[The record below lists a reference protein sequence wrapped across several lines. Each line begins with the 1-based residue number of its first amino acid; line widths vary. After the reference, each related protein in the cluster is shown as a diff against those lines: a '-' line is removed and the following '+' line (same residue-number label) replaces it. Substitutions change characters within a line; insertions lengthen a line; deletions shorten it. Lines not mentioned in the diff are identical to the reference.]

1 MARDS
6 TGTLHCTML
15 RVTVPAMLS
24 LLAMRARF
32 RGSSTPSGTLCQRA
46 LPRPASAMMYTIWT
60 CLPGLLASV
69 PLQQHDALLPP
80 LLRMPHSYYA
90 RFRMP

>member
-32 RGSSTPSGTLCQRA
+32 RGSCTPSGTLCQRA

-60 CLPGLLASV
+60 CLPGLLACV
-69 PLQQHDALLPP
+69 PLQQHDAQLPP
-80 LLRMPHSYYA
+80 LLGMPHSYYA
-90 RFRMP
+90 RVRMP